1 MGSLSCPLFLLFIIL
16 FSLAL
21 SLILLVVPFIRAL
34 FGPLSRT
41 MCFPVWTARCPN
53 VVFSPFGLSIGNRI
67 GGLLG
72 RLVVILGP
80 LESLL
85 GRPTATLTLSEAL

>member
-1 MGSLSCPLFLLFIIL
+1 
-16 FSLAL
+16 
-21 SLILLVVPFIRAL
+21 
-34 FGPLSRT
+34 
-41 MCFPVWTARCPN
+41 MCFPVLTARCPN